1 MIFLRQIILAV
12 LLLSAYTLSS
22 QDITVPAEQ
31 VIDKIRGGLLGQNIG
46 VLNGLQ
52 YEFKFI
58 EQPGDVSG
66 YEPSLPEGAWTD
78 DDTDFEWV
86 YIYTMQKRGEIFIP
100 YEAINDLWVE
110 RINQRIWSANRF
122 ARHLMDISIK
132 PPLTGY
138 TAINPWA
145 EFNMSGQFLCE
156 TFALLAPGMPQ
167 TASRIGL
174 HYTQVAIE
182 QEPAQTT
189 QFFCSMIA
197 SAFIEDDIRK
207 IIQQGLSALDENS
220 IIHPITNDVIAWY
233 KQYPQDWRKTWELM
247 HNKYKRDT
255 WIESYNGYGLNAAA
269 VIASLLY
276 GKGDFA
282 SSIQYAYNFGWDAD
296 CNAATVG
303 TILGTIKGYKWIMA
317 QGWEI
322 VDRYKNTTR
331 DNMPTDETITSFADR
346 LIDLFEMVNEENGG
360 ARIRKSDGLSYIIKM
375 EEPKPIVSLRNLNDD
390 KKQLTGELQD
400 QIITD
405 IKSTNREQQARGAY
419 FAICLGMEKEIKEKH
434 PRQWRSACYM
444 LSGYWKIM
452 NNIFHGSDFA
462 GLNNLRDDFIRAGF
476 KQPAK
481 KYEDEEIYNDMQVWK
496 DSKLLY

>member
-1 MIFLRQIILAV
+1 MKLTKQIIIAI
-12 LLLSAYTLSS
+12 LLLFANVVSS
-22 QDITVPAEQ
+22 QEVTIPAEQ
-31 VIDKIRGGLLGQNIG
+31 VMDKIRGGLLGQNIG

-58 EQPGDVSG
+58 DQPGDISG
-66 YEPSLPEGAWTD
+66 YIPSLPGGAWTD

-86 YIYTMQKRGEIFIP
+86 YIYNMQKREEIFIP
-100 YEAINDLWVE
+100 YEAITDLWIE
-110 RINQRIWSANRF
+110 RINKRIWSANRF
-122 ARHLMDISIK
+122 ARHLMDIDIK
-132 PPLTGY
+132 PPLTGN
-138 TAINPWA
+138 TAVNPWA

-174 HYTQVAIE
+174 HYTQVTIE

-207 IIQQGLSALDENS
+207 IIQQGVSALDENS
-220 IIHPITNDVIAWY
+220 IIRPITNDVIAWH
-233 KQYPQDWRKTWELM
+233 KQYPEDWRKTWELM

-276 GKGDFA
+276 GDGDFS
-282 SSIQYAYNFGWDAD
+282 SSIQYAFNFGWDAD

-303 TILGTIKGYKWIMA
+303 TILGTIKGYKWILN
-317 QGWEI
+317 QDWQI
-322 VDRYKNTTR
+322 VDRYKNSTR
-331 DNMPTDETITSFADR
+331 ENMPTDETITSFADR
-346 LIDLFEMVNEENGG
+346 LIDLFEMVNQENGG
-360 ARIRKSDGLSYIIKM
+360 SRSRNADGLSYIIKT
-375 EEPKPIVSLRNLNDD
+375 EEPKPIVSLHSFSEN
-390 KKQLTGELQD
+390 KKQLLGELQE
-400 QIITD
+400 QIIAD
-405 IKSTNREQQARGAY
+405 IRSTNREQQARGAY
-419 FAICLGMEKEIKEKH
+419 LAICLGMEKEMKKKH
-434 PRQWRSACYM
+434 PSQWKTACYM
-444 LSGYWKIM
+444 LSGYWKTI

-476 KQPAK
+476 KQPVR

-496 DSKLLY
+496 DPKLLY